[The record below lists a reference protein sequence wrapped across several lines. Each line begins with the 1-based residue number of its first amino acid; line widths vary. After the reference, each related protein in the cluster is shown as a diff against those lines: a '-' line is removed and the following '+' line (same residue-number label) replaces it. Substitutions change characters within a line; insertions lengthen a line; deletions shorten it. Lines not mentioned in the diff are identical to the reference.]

1 MVQMRVTITR
11 TNPIR
16 ICKYKISKIW
26 EHTNSDKT
34 PELLPSLANKKAGSQ
49 CQRGLLTEGRG
60 FEWDFKKGTF
70 ERTDVTL
77 LHVMQ

>member
-1 MVQMRVTITR
+1 M
-11 TNPIR
+11 
-16 ICKYKISKIW
+16 
-26 EHTNSDKT
+26 
-34 PELLPSLANKKAGSQ
+34 PEPLLSLANKKAGSY

-77 LHVMQ
+77 LHVM